1 MEKNIKDQVRFHI
14 GKRQFPYWETRV
26 SPYGND
32 SIQGGKLAFPYMEIT
47 GNSKRFI
54 LKYIS
59 IPVHNCI
66 NTNQNHTSLFIEVL
80 LKCFKLIF
88 PSDTTL
94 PPCTPKAC
102 TVADKLNKC
111 GSNGVYPNTQTLIL
125 NRGIYADQQCIKKNW
140 RDTKYA
146 KRRSQ

>member
-1 MEKNIKDQVRFHI
+1 MKKLLITISFLFFRTNITCTTPGCQTYRHPGVGTHD
-14 GKRQFPYWETRV
+14 TRV
-26 SPYGND
+26 SSILRPGCRTTFLLSRDKQD
-32 SIQGGKLAFPYMEIT
+32 SKPT
-47 GNSKRFI
+47 TKN
-54 LKYIS
+54 
-59 IPVHNCI
+59 
-66 NTNQNHTSLFIEVL
+66 LFIEVL

-88 PSDTTL
+88 PSDTAL

-111 GSNGVYPNTQTLIL
+111 GSNGVYSNTQTLIL
-125 NRGIYADQQCIKKNW
+125 NCRIYADQQCIKKNW